1 MPLTSFLA
9 VAWTVLFSALLLAE
23 PVIGP
28 PRPNSLWT
36 ADFQAM
42 PVRWK
47 GPVFPEN
54 WNKPPD
60 PAVKDYFPAEATA
73 STAPAS
79 AIRAEAAKNE
89 MVGSRRVARHVKTR
103 KHYARRVQALRYA
116 AHYPRRSLYR

>member
-9 VAWTVLFSALLLAE
+9 VAWMVLFSALLLAE
-23 PVIGP
+23 PVVGP

-54 WNKPPD
+54 WTKPLP
-60 PAVKDYFPAEATA
+60 PAIQYFPADDLLP
-73 STAPAS
+73 SPAS
-79 AIRAEAAKNE
+79 ATRNDVVKNE
-89 MVGSRRVARHVKTR
+89 IIGSRRVARHMK
-103 KHYARRVQALRYA
+103 KHKQYARRVESLRYA
-116 AHYPRRSLYR
+116 AYYPRRSFYR